1 MFASLGE
8 WVITVF
14 VLSMIKPA
22 FDSWF
27 LRKRLVMGREVLAEW
42 DSPEL
47 QQKIA
52 EMNEKEYTGYKDYTK
67 VESPAEK

>member
-14 VLSMIKPA
+14 VLSLIKPA
-22 FDSWF
+22 FTSWF

-47 QQKIA
+47 Q
-52 EMNEKEYTGYKDYTK
+52 
-67 VESPAEK
+67 